1 MDYSL
6 KLFIVMLMVVIAA
19 LTMFIMLRRDETT
32 PEKRMQK
39 IPVPIDDGR
48 RRRVPRIQPQEEE
61 QSKNIPYALYLGFLF
76 FAYLLFLFL
85 RFA

>member
-6 KLFIVMLMVVIAA
+6 KLFIVMLMFVVAA
-19 LTMFIMLRRDETT
+19 VMMFMTLRKDETYS
-32 PEKRMQK
+32 EKRMQK

-48 RRRVPRIQPQEEE
+48 RRTAHRLPPQEEE
-61 QSKNIPYALYLGFLF
+61 DTEHKPYALYLGFLL
-76 FAYLLFLFL
+76 FAYLLFVFL